1 MPRDWRLRRELF
13 TAALR
18 WGYGQ
23 FNSEGKLPLPVLDP
37 SMRFEQSEALIDTAG
52 TFSGIDGFEAMV
64 SELREAFGQIRF
76 EPESVRWLSQDELL
90 LTITFRASGMGSGV
104 GAEREIAHLL
114 TLRDGRIARFTVFW
128 NLSEAVETLGLP
140 G

>member
-1 MPRDWRLRRELF
+1 LI

-23 FNSEGKLPLPVLDP
+23 FNATGKLPIPVLDP
-37 SMRFEQSEALIDTAG
+37 SMEFEQSAALIDTAG

-64 SELREAFGQIRF
+64 TELREAFGQIRF
-76 EPESVRWLSQDELL
+76 EPESVVWLSQDELL
-90 LTITFRASGMGSGV
+90 LTIRFLALGMGSGV

-114 TLRDGRIARFTVFW
+114 TLRGGRIVRFTVFW
-128 NLSEAVETLGLP
+128 NLSEAAEAVGLTA
-140 G
+140 